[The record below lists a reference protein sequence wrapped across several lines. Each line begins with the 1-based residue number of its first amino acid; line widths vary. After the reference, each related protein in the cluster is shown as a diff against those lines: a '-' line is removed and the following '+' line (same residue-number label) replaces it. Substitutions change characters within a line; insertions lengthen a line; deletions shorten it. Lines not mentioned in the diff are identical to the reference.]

1 MGITVLRRTHGY
13 TVTADNTTIEL
24 TEQDTE
30 DLHEAITTAMSSEP
44 ATTPA
49 KAKMVRHRL
58 L

>member
-24 TEQDTE
+24 TEQDTK
-30 DLHEAITTAMSSEP
+30 DLHEAITAMSREP